1 MDELVASVEEMRG
14 MLNWIAQVMTPTSGN
29 RSTSSAQH
37 GGRRSAASSN
47 RGSPFP
53 DRASFARAT

>member
-29 RSTSSAQH
+29 RGTSSTH
-37 GGRRSAASSN
+37 CGGRHSTASSN

-53 DRASFARAT
+53 DRTLFVRAT